1 MLMGITLKAS
11 PTNEQRSIL
20 SQWMGCARF
29 IWNAKCEE
37 NNYLSKFAMRY
48 LPTGT
53 YPDIDQTYSQYKNP
67 ELSPW
72 LSKCPSQILRNS
84 AANWYNTF
92 CNFKKGV
99 CGKPKR
105 KKKSDTASIHL
116 TRELFRFEKCQDGV
130 TRLFIGTKT
139 NNIGYLVIKNHTTYK
154 EPKSIRIKRKNGKYL
169 VSFCYDDFL
178 EEENLAT
185 QQQHLEHLKLASYE
199 ELDKMAIGI
208 DRGIK
213 RPVQAGHEVFD
224 FSKEQKRKKKALDK
238 YTRRCQ
244 RSLARQKKGSNR
256 WRRKKQKIA
265 RASEKIANI
274 RKDFCHKTSRAIVDN
289 KNNKVIVL
297 EDLRVNHMTK
307 KPKAI
312 KDESGKWKKNQRKAK
327 AGLNRSILDIGW
339 GQFEI
344 FIKYKAYRAGIA
356 VFKVSAHF
364 TSQECANCSHTHP
377 DNRKTQEM
385 FHCACCGHSDNAD
398 HNAAEVIKKKAINL
412 ILNSGTELSNRGVLL
427 DIGRGAAHKTCE
439 AKVTRARS
447 KEAPK
452 KKDRATK
459 VV

>member
-238 YTRRCQ
+238 YTKDVRGLW
-244 RSLARQKKGSNR
+244 LA
-256 WRRKKQKIA
+256 
-265 RASEKIANI
+265 
-274 RKDFCHKTSRAIVDN
+274 
-289 KNNKVIVL
+289 
-297 EDLRVNHMTK
+297 
-307 KPKAI
+307 
-312 KDESGKWKKNQRKAK
+312 
-327 AGLNRSILDIGW
+327 
-339 GQFEI
+339 
-344 FIKYKAYRAGIA
+344 
-356 VFKVSAHF
+356 
-364 TSQECANCSHTHP
+364 
-377 DNRKTQEM
+377 
-385 FHCACCGHSDNAD
+385 
-398 HNAAEVIKKKAINL
+398 
-412 ILNSGTELSNRGVLL
+412 
-427 DIGRGAAHKTCE
+427 
-439 AKVTRARS
+439 
-447 KEAPK
+447 K
-452 KKDRATK
+452 KKDRIDGGEK
-459 VV
+459 SRKLQEPVKKSPIYEKIFVIRRVKRL